1 MTSQGF
7 QVRVNERMSR
17 NEGLELPRGCDY
29 MRRGILCDYMRR
41 GVLFYSVY
49 LSRVNVEFPMGS

>member
-17 NEGLELPRGCDY
+17 NEGLELPQGCDY
-29 MRRGILCDYMRR
+29 MRRLLA
-41 GVLFYSVY
+41 GVLVL
-49 LSRVNVEFPMGS
+49 LSLRVNVEFPMGILVTLRFWN